1 MGSADDRP
9 LPDGWLKQWDS
20 NYNQHFYVDTRAT
33 PPRSVWT
40 LDEVFKGAQPAY
52 APPPGPPPPLK
63 TGQDQNRGS
72 PYPSQ
77 QHPSGPPSYEQAD
90 GARNYGVNGM
100 GGYGGSGAGGYGGPG
115 GGYLRQQQQA
125 VPAQGYGYPQQ
136 PPLPQQQMPYGAGY
150 PQQPMHGGY
159 MQGGYPQQP
168 MVMQQQPMYQ
178 QSRGRMGGGGMGG
191 MGAGVLGA
199 GAGLL
204 GGMMIMD
211 AM

>member
-1 MGSADDRP
+1 MGWEATAEAEQEATAALAEATS
-9 LPDGWLKQWDS
+9 GSS
-20 NYNQHFYVDTRAT
+20 NRVRAPFALVRGDAERVKAALWTR
-33 PPRSVWT
+33 T
-40 LDEVFKGAQPAY
+40 LV
-52 APPPGPPPPLK
+52 
-63 TGQDQNRGS
+63 
-72 PYPSQ
+72 
-77 QHPSGPPSYEQAD
+77 
-90 GARNYGVNGM
+90 GARP
-100 GGYGGSGAGGYGGPG
+100 ALTPG
-115 GGYLRQQQQA
+115 FFASA